1 MKPGPETD
9 ALYRHIVE
17 DTDEGI
23 WMIDAAATTTYVNPK
38 MAWMLGYSSD
48 EMTGRALLDFMDDA
62 GRAIATRN
70 LARRRSGIAE
80 PHEFVFRRKDGSEL
94 HASLMTNPILENGV
108 YAGALAMVRDVA
120 DRKHVEAT
128 LRAAEERFRS
138 LFEHSPI
145 VLWEEDGSVLKAHL
159 DDLRADGVTDFRA
172 YFTAHPAEVMRCI
185 GMVKV
190 LDVNQASVTQ
200 YEARDKAELIAG
212 LHRVLTP
219 ESHGVLADEIIAL
232 AEGHT
237 VFEAETTDQTFTGRL
252 NHILLKTLV
261 APGCEHTF
269 ARVYVSIVDITARKQ
284 AEERVRKLASFPEL
298 NPNAVLQ
305 LASDGT
311 IGYANPA
318 FEGMARRFG
327 SAPAQLLPAQTAAL
341 VRTSLALDE
350 AQVLETRHGK
360 RTIAWSFH
368 PVTAQQTVHCYAAD
382 ITDRLALE
390 EQLRQSQKMDAI
402 GHLAGGIAH
411 DFNNLLTVIH
421 GNTTLLQR
429 GKASPGFRAEA
440 LEHIAKATDRAAA
453 LVRQLLTFSR
463 QQVLQPRE
471 LDLNDVV
478 VNLVKMLERVVRE
491 DVHVKLDLPG
501 RPLHTHADAGM
512 LDQVLMNLVVNA
524 RDAMPD
530 GGTLL
535 LATSAV
541 VIGHDDLHA
550 FPDLRP
556 GRYACLR
563 VTDTGTGIPPELLA
577 RIFEPFF
584 TTKDPGKGT
593 GLGLATVFG
602 IVKQHSGTVSVASVV
617 GQGTTF
623 TVFLPATGEVATESP
638 AATEEL
644 EAAGGSEAI
653 LVVEDEEAVRRL
665 VQQVLEMHG
674 YRVSVVSTG
683 AAALELPRDAKFDL
697 VLTDVIMPGGV
708 SGRDLAERLRTTAP
722 GLKVIYMSGYTGELA
737 GRGLELRE
745 GVNFLQ
751 KPFGPAPLLRC
762 VRGCLDGS
770 AG

>member
-1 MKPGPETD
+1 MKPGPETE

-17 DTDEGI
+17 DMDEGL
-23 WMIDAAATTTYVNPK
+23 WMIDASGATTYVNAK
-38 MAWMLGYSSD
+38 MAWMLGYRIE
-48 EMTGRALLDFMDDA
+48 EMHGRALLDFMNDD
-62 GRAIATRN
+62 GRAIATRG
-70 LARRRSGIAE
+70 LGRRRTGIAE
-80 PHEFVFRRKDGSEL
+80 SHEFVFRRKDGSEL
-94 HASLMTNPILENGV
+94 HASLTTNPIIEEGV
-108 YAGALAMVRDVA
+108 YAGAFARVRDVA
-120 DRKHVEAT
+120 DPRHVEAT

-159 DDLRADGVTDFRA
+159 DDLRAAGVTDFRA
-172 YFTAHPAEVMRCI
+172 YFTARPEEVSRCF

-190 LDVNQASVTQ
+190 LDVNQAAVKQ
-200 YEARDKAELIAG
+200 YEARDKGELIAG
-212 LHRVLTP
+212 LHRVVAP
-219 ESHGVLADEIIAL
+219 PSHGVLTDELIAL
-232 AEGHT
+232 AEGQT
-237 VFEAETTDQTFTGRL
+237 VFEAETTDQTLTGRV

-284 AEERVRKLASFPEL
+284 AEERARKLASFPEL

-305 LASDGT
+305 LAADGT
-311 IGYANPA
+311 LGYANPA
-318 FEGMARRFG
+318 FERLARRFG
-327 SAPAQLLPAQTAAL
+327 AAPAQLLPTHTLAIVTAC
-341 VRTSLALDE
+341 LAADE
-350 AQVLETRHGK
+350 AQALETRYGQ

-368 PVTAQQTVHCYAAD
+368 PVTREHTVHCYAAD

-411 DFNNLLTVIH
+411 DFNNLLTVIQ
-421 GNTTLLQR
+421 GNTALLQR
-429 GKASPGFRAEA
+429 GKASAEFRAEA
-440 LEHIAKATDRAAA
+440 LDHIAQATDRAAA

-463 QQVLQPRE
+463 KQVLQPRE

-491 DVHVKLDLPG
+491 DVQVKLDLPG
-501 RPLHTHADAGM
+501 TPLHTRADAGM

-530 GGTLL
+530 GGTLT

-541 VIGHDDLHA
+541 LITEGDLHA
-550 FPDLRP
+550 HPDLRP
-556 GRYACLR
+556 GHYACLR
-563 VTDTGTGIPPELLA
+563 VTDTGTGIPPELRV

-602 IVKQHSGTVSVASVV
+602 IVKQHSGTVAVDSIV

-623 TVFLPATGEVATESP
+623 SVFLPATSERVPAEVRSPGEV
-638 AATEEL
+638 
-644 EAAGGSEAI
+644 EAVGGSEKI
-653 LVVEDEEAVRRL
+653 LVVEDEESVRRL

-674 YRVSVVSTG
+674 YRVSVVSNG
-683 AAALELPRDAKFDL
+683 AAALALPSTTTFDL
-697 VLTDVIMPGGV
+697 ALTDVIMPGGV
-708 SGRDLAERLRTTAP
+708 SGRDLAERLRVSAP

-762 VRGCLDGS
+762 VRACLDRG
-770 AG
+770 